1 MRKELKT
8 TCDNCGKEIK
18 VIRDSGHGNRV
29 YIVHGLF
36 CINVPGFFCARECFD
51 EIISKIKE
59 FDYIEKDESGKPVV
73 YVDVVINETQLL
85 DQMYDIIYE
94 AEKNP
99 LFPTL
104 ILQRLLAV
112 DPENVKFLYG
122 LSSLYVGLL
131 SAENTPESWKPK
143 LLERLKEVEED
154 LKKLSDT
161 GYKRLQRLRAHF
173 NV

>member
-1 MRKELKT
+1 M
-8 TCDNCGKEIK
+8 
-18 VIRDSGHGNRV
+18 
-29 YIVHGLF
+29 
-36 CINVPGFFCARECFD
+36 
-51 EIISKIKE
+51 
-59 FDYIEKDESGKPVV
+59 
-73 YVDVVINETQLL
+73 INETLLL
-85 DQMYDIIYE
+85 DQMYDIIYD

-112 DPENVKFLYG
+112 DPENVRFLYG

-143 LLERLKEVEED
+143 LLERLNEVEED
-154 LKKLSDT
+154 LKRLSDT
-161 GYKRLQRLRAHF
+161 GYKRLQRLRTHF